1 MGQDFYSILG
11 VSKSATKAD
20 IKSAYRKLALKWHP
34 DKNKTPEAAE
44 KFKEINNAYEVLS
57 DDDKRKNYDQLGHE
71 AYTKYGSRAG
81 GAGGAGW
88 PGGAGQGGT
97 YQSGPFTWTYTSSG
111 GAGGQGGNP
120 FEGFDFG
127 GAGFSDPFD
136 IFESFFGGGF
146 GRAQQRRPAYRIEI
160 SFEEAAKGV
169 EKNVTLEGASKKIK
183 IPAGIADST
192 RIRFADFDIVVSV
205 KDSKIY
211 HREGQDLYIKME
223 VPFTKAIIGTTLDV
237 PTLDDKKIKIK
248 VKPGTQHG
256 AMVRLQGKGMP
267 YPNQSRHG
275 DLYVVFDVTLPK
287 KLSRKQKELLEEFE
301 RTG

>member
-11 VSKSATKAD
+11 VNKSATKAD

-57 DDDKRKNYDQLGHE
+57 DDEKRKNYDQLGHE

-81 GAGGAGW
+81 GAGW

-97 YQSGPFTWTYTSSG
+97 HQSGPFTWTYTSSG
-111 GAGGQGGNP
+111 GAGQGANP
-120 FEGFDFG
+120 FEGFDFNG
-127 GAGFSDPFD
+127 SGFSDPFD

-146 GRAQQRRPAYRIEI
+146 GRAQRRRPAYQIEI

-169 EKNVTLEGASKKIK
+169 EKNVTLEGAAKKIK
-183 IPAGIADST
+183 IPAGIADGT
-192 RIRFADFDIVVSV
+192 HIRFSDFDIVVSV
-205 KDSKIY
+205 KDSKLY

-237 PTLDDKKIKIK
+237 PTLDGKKIKIK
-248 VKPGTQHG
+248 VKPGAQHG
-256 AMVRLQGKGMP
+256 SMVRLQGKGMP

-287 KLSRKQKELLEEFE
+287 KTLSKTE
-301 RTG
+301 RIA